1 LKAAY
6 FHVLADTLTSILAI
20 IALVAGKQL
29 GWIWMD
35 ALMGIVGAAIIT
47 KWSYNL
53 ISESSAVLLDKSPEY
68 GNYHEVTKQFMNE
81 FQVKITDLHMW
92 HLSSSHQAGILAIEG
107 GAINNI
113 NEYKIFI
120 KKHYPKLTH
129 LTIEVVA

>member
-35 ALMGIVGAAIIT
+35 ALMGIVGALIIT

-53 ISESSAVLLDKSPEY
+53 IRESSVVLLDKSPEY
-68 GNYHEVTKQFMNE
+68 GNYHEVTAQFTNE
-81 FQVKITDLHMW
+81 FQVKITDLHVW
-92 HLSSSHQAGILAIEG
+92 RLSSSHQAGILAIEG
-107 GAINNI
+107 GDSNS
-113 NEYKIFI
+113 I
-120 KKHYPKLTH
+120 KKYKSFIQMQYPKLTH
-129 LTIEVVA
+129 LTIEVGI